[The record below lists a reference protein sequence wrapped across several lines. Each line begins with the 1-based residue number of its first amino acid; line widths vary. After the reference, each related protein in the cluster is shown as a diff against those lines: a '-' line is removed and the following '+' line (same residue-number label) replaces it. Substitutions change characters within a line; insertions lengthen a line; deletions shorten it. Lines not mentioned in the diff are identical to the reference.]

1 MQRSKAGSSPTAKR
15 FVNKVGAALRAVRS
29 CPGTLIAR
37 SRPNCGSRVIPWA
50 LVLAAVVS
58 LRGIA
63 AAEQPA
69 FDPTVRPL
77 ATVQPPAV
85 PSGPALPPMQRR
97 LTLRA
102 AEDYALAH
110 QPRLAASVLRSQAE
124 IQRVYEARSAF
135 FPQLQ
140 GDAVGVKAK
149 DDDNRLA
156 AIGGI
161 TNPTILTRQSD
172 GLVLSQLIT
181 DFGRTYFLTTSARA
195 SALSAAQLAQV
206 SRENL
211 LFRVDQAYFTVE
223 GAQSLLQVANQTV
236 ATHQLLLDRVRALAV
251 SNLRSSLDVSFEEVN
266 AAQARLLQIQTQ
278 ARLQE
283 ADAELSAALGL
294 GGKIDFVLVPL
305 ELGAQPPADVAPL
318 IARAFAQRP
327 DLLAARAD
335 RDAAYRFAKA
345 ERAAR
350 YPTITGQ
357 GGYGLTPEHEEG
369 ALPPNYG
376 AVGVNVSVPVFT
388 GGNLSAR
395 EREAF
400 LRAQAAQKT
409 LEAQETDAA
418 RDVYSAWFDA
428 RTAFEAIAVTRQL
441 LDSAQQAF
449 QLAQSR
455 YQVGTSSIVELSQ
468 ADLQQIQAQITAA
481 TSRFDYQVRRRALDF
496 QLGALK

>member
-1 MQRSKAGSSPTAKR
+1 MKP
-15 FVNKVGAALRAVRS
+15 
-29 CPGTLIAR
+29 
-37 SRPNCGSRVIPWA
+37 VIFWA
-50 LVLAAVVS
+50 LVVFAAGGN
-58 LRGIA
+58 LG
-63 AAEQPA
+63 AEEAP
-69 FDPTVRPL
+69 FDPTVR
-77 ATVQPPAV
+77 TVQPAAV
-85 PSGPALPPMQRR
+85 PSGPALPPLRR
-97 LTLRA
+97 QLTLRQ

-124 IQRVYEARSAF
+124 LQRVYEARSAF

-140 GDAVGVKAK
+140 GSAVGVKAK

-156 AIGGI
+156 AVGGL

-172 GLVLSQLIT
+172 GLLLSQLIT
-181 DFGRTYFLTTSARA
+181 DFGRTYFLTTSTRA

-206 SRENL
+206 SRESL

-236 ATHQLLLDRVRALAV
+236 ATDQLLLDRVKALAA
-251 SNLRSSLDVSFEEVN
+251 SNLRSNLDVSFEEVN
-266 AAQARLLQIQTQ
+266 AAQARLLQIQTLG
-278 ARLQE
+278 RLQE
-283 ADAELSAALGL
+283 GYAELSAALGL
-294 GGKIDFVLVPL
+294 GGKIDFALVPQD
-305 ELGAQPPADVAPL
+305 LGPVPPADVAPL
-318 IARAFAQRP
+318 IAQALANRP

-335 RDAAYRFAKA
+335 RDAAFRFAKA

-350 YPTITGQ
+350 LPTITGQ
-357 GGYGLTPEHEEG
+357 GSYGLSPAHEEG

-376 AVGVNVSVPVFT
+376 AVGVVVNVPVFT
-388 GGNLSAR
+388 GGLLSSR
-395 EREAF
+395 EREAV

-428 RTAFEAIAVTRQL
+428 KTAFEGIGVTQQL
-441 LDSAQQAF
+441 LNSARQAF

-468 ADLQQIQAQITAA
+468 ADLQQIQAEITAA